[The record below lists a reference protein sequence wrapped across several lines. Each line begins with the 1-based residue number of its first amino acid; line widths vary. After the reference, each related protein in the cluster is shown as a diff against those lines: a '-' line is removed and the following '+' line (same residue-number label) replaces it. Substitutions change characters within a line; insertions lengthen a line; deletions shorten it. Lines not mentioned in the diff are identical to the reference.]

1 MGEIMKIQIK
11 EAGGHK
17 FCLPIPTDAV
27 FGHITAAFL
36 PRALKDEDIS
46 ITRKQAYR
54 LIRELRRYKK
64 SHPDWVLVDIEST
77 NGDTVKI
84 TV

>member
-1 MGEIMKIQIK
+1 MKIQIK

-17 FCLPIPTDAV
+17 FTLPIPTGAV
-27 FGHITAAFL
+27 FGHLTAAFL
-36 PRALKDEDIS
+36 PRTLEDNGVT
-46 ITRKQAYR
+46 ITRKQAYQ
-54 LIRELRRYKK
+54 LLKELRRFKK
-64 SHPDWVLVDIEST
+64 SHPDWILVDIRSA

>member
-1 MGEIMKIQIK
+1 MKIQIK

-17 FCLPIPTDAV
+17 FSLPIPTGAV

-36 PRALKDEDIS
+36 PRALKDEG
-46 ITRKQAYR
+46 ITITKKQAYQ
-54 LIRELRRYKK
+54 LLKELRHYKK
-64 SHPDWVLVDIEST
+64 AHPDWILVDIESA